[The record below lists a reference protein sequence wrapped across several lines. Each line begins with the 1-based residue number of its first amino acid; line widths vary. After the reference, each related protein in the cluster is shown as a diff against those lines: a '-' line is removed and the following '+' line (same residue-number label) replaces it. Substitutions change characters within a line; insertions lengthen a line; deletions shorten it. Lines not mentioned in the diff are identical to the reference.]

1 MAGGGILATKLNLLA
16 ASAIAHTGLQEPR
29 AAVPQGK
36 IWRVMRLRAR
46 RQEAKGKSGN
56 CRSQLFGYASCSTTS
71 NRGLNQQKE
80 AWQS

>member
-1 MAGGGILATKLNLLA
+1 MAGGGILATKLNLPA
-16 ASAIAHTGLQEPR
+16 ASAIAHTGLQEPQ

-36 IWRVMRLRAR
+36 
-46 RQEAKGKSGN
+46 RQKAKGKSGN
-56 CRSQLFGYASCSTTS
+56 CRSQLFGYASCSKTS